1 MIIEVHGHQIEVD
14 DSFASMSPDQ
24 QQSTL
29 QDIDNQVGLHHQA
42 QQAQQQAS
50 QPQPGQPTPAEQ
62 QLINAQQGAVAPY
75 ASAVNAVTS
84 NPKTLLGG
92 GAMAAGAYKANALAN
107 SYQASKAADV
117 QKSALELQGK
127 QLDNYQKALQLDE
140 YNKSFGNPTNHAEQ
154 FRPSNIPPQP
164 TSSVIDEGRRVA
176 QAVQKTA
183 ASKIAGIGNFLGK
196 AGLAAQIG
204 TGLMYTSPQEK
215 AVLQEEENR
224 KRAMGWQPADP
235 LHGRFFSGYPNGQT
249 QPAGPVNPNQQY

>member
-29 QDIDNQVGLHHQA
+29 QDIDNQVGLH
-42 QQAQQQAS
+42 QQAQQEQQQAN

-62 QLINAQQGAVAPY
+62 QLMNAQQGAA
-75 ASAVNAVTS
+75 AVPIGAYHMANQFVQS
-84 NPKTLLGG
+84 PLGHAATYGAG
-92 GAMAAGAYKANALAN
+92 GAYALKEIKNMVKPSTPPADTAIAQ
-107 SYQASKAADV
+107 SQVQAQTA
-117 QKSALELQGK
+117 QNTGTYGRTL
-127 QLDNYQKALQLDE
+127 
-140 YNKSFGNPTNHAEQ
+140 
-154 FRPSNIPPQP
+154 SNGTKTINVPGSQ
-164 TSSVIDEGRRVA
+164 TSSLVDEGMRVA

-215 AVLQEEENR
+215 AVLQEEENK

>member
-29 QDIDNQVGLHHQA
+29 QDIDNQVGLH
-42 QQAQQQAS
+42 QQVQQEQEQAS
-50 QPQPGQPTPAEQ
+50 QPQPGQPTSAEQ
-62 QLINAQQGAVAPY
+62 QLINAQQGAIAPY
-75 ASAVNAVTS
+75 ASAVGAVTS

-92 GAMAAGAYKANALAN
+92 GAIAAGAYKANALAN
-107 SYQASKAADV
+107 SYQASKAAEV
-117 QKSALELQGK
+117 QKSLLELQGK

-140 YNKSFGNPTNHAEQ
+140 FNKSFGNMTNHAEQ
-154 FRPSNIPPQP
+154 FRPNNIAPQP
-164 TSSVIDEGRRVA
+164 NTSIIDEGRRVA

-183 ASKIAGIGNFLGK
+183 ASKISGIGTFLGK
-196 AGLAAQIG
+196 AALGAQIA
-204 TGLMYTSPQEK
+204 TGLMYTSPEEK

-249 QPAGPVNPNQQY
+249 QPTGPVSPYQQ